1 MRKDFR
7 IFIIQGVI
15 TLAIVFGVSS
25 IIKSLFWAD
34 SNAQSYITF
43 GGGVKDMAESATV
56 LIDSLIAKNDLTFD
70 PSSGKLMDKVLKN
83 LKYAEGNKLLIIGS
97 SQMRVVQG
105 EDILSSYQKLA
116 SRKIADYTKYNTY
129 NLSIGGMKTSEKLIV
144 AEKGVQILQTTQ
156 ILISA
161 TPWDCLINEVRPS
174 IKEIEKEN
182 YLPSK
187 NNNGTILPNK
197 NFPLNVNDKITAIIG
212 KIVEENIDVYSKRT
226 AIKQWL
232 GATMEGTP
240 TEKMKLP
247 NEMEKDRSPDYWRT
261 LFQKLDN
268 ISGWDHT
275 VSRTGSGSLKIVNTD
290 STSAKWFGEDIVL
303 GKATDMLEF
312 SGWSKAENAT
322 STKLYCLNFQVF
334 FEDGTSEWYFRHLR
348 FRPGTHDW
356 ERVGTKVQFDKKV
369 TKIKPH
375 ALFYGATGTVWFDDL
390 EARPIYGEVKG
401 ENILPNP
408 SFENELK
415 ERPHV
420 SYTYNT
426 SEWEQI
432 EKNMLL
438 VIDFLSE
445 HGTTNQKQNIFLL
458 TPFWHKEEKTA
469 YPQKEEY
476 KKLVTN
482 VKQYCMKKN
491 VAFIDASYILTK
503 DNFGIY
509 TQGSVRDKIDVLH
522 FDAEAHDKLA
532 KYIIKE
538 LNL

>member
-7 IFIIQGVI
+7 VFIIQVVI
-15 TLAIVFGVSS
+15 TLAIVFGMSS
-25 IIKSLFWAD
+25 IIKSLFWANP
-34 SNAQSYITF
+34 NAQSYLTF
-43 GGGVKDMAESATV
+43 DSGVKDMAESATV
-56 LIDSLIAKNDLTFD
+56 LIDSLISKNDLTFD

-83 LKYAEGNKLLIIGS
+83 LKYSEGNKLLVIGS

-105 EDILSSYQKLA
+105 EDILNSYQKLV
-116 SRKIADYTKYNTY
+116 SRKITDYTKYNTY
-129 NLSIGGMKTSEKLIV
+129 NLSIGGMKPSEKLIV
-144 AEKGVQILQTTQ
+144 AEKGVQVLQTTQ
-156 ILISA
+156 ILIAA

-174 IKEIEKEN
+174 MKEIEKEN

-187 NNNGTILPNK
+187 NNNRTSLQNK
-197 NFPLNVNDKITAIIG
+197 NFPLNVNDKITTSISKIIE
-212 KIVEENIDVYSKRT
+212 KNIDVYSKRT
-226 AIKQWL
+226 AIKQWMV
-232 GATMEGTP
+232 AAIERRP
-240 TEKMKLP
+240 AEKMNFP
-247 NEMEKDRSPDYWRT
+247 IEKENDRSPDYWRT

-275 VSRTGSGSLKIVNTD
+275 ISRTGSGSLKIVNTD
-290 STSAKWFGEDIVL
+290 STLAKWLGEDIFL
-303 GKATDMLEF
+303 ERSTAMFEF

-322 STKLYCLNFQVF
+322 NTKLYCLNFQVF
-334 FEDGTSEWYFRHLR
+334 FDDGTSEWYFRKLR

-356 ERVGTKVQFDKKV
+356 ERVSTKVQFDKKV
-369 TKIKPH
+369 IKIKPH

-390 EARPIYGEVKG
+390 EARPIYGGVKG
-401 ENILPNP
+401 ENVLPNP
-408 SFENELK
+408 SVENELR

-420 SYTYNT
+420 SYKYSS

-432 EKNMLL
+432 QENMLSM
-438 VIDFLSE
+438 IDFLSE
-445 HGTTNQKQNIFLL
+445 HGTENQKQNIFLL

-476 KKLVTN
+476 KKLVAN
-482 VKQYCMKKN
+482 VRQYCKKKN
-491 VAFIDASYILTK
+491 VSFIDASYILTN

-538 LNL
+538 LDL